1 MESPVENTDQ
11 QANNV
16 EDKVENAGPEPM
28 VVDNNSSEAQTDQNI
43 DAAGQS
49 EADDDARKIF
59 VGGLNW
65 ETKETDLES
74 YFSKYGKV
82 TRCII
87 KVDRFT
93 GNSRGFG
100 FVTFENEESVNKV
113 LSVSDHKLM
122 NKRIDPKRAKP
133 SREVIR
139 KIFVGGIDPD
149 LPEETIKEYFSQ
161 FGVVE
166 NLDLPFDSQKKKRK
180 HYIFVSFT
188 TEAAARKAIA
198 KERQEIC
205 GRQCDVRV
213 AVTKEQ
219 ANKNKNMK
227 CMAFVDPYAAFAAYP
242 YGDYPTAFTSLDP
255 YTYSGYYGCY
265 DYFSATPT
273 PSPATTGY
281 GMYPNYATNSALF
294 RSQYGPTA
302 PATASG
308 PRTNNA
314 ATHQGAGGA
323 SAAQN
328 THFQN
333 NTNNAASN
341 AMGYSNAA
349 AGNVNS
355 SNSGPHWN
363 PNNNDSNSANTS
375 AQGAAGVPT
384 FSDYAAA
391 AAQPQ

>member
-1 MESPVENTDQ
+1 MEPPVENADQ
-11 QANNV
+11 QANKVEDNV
-16 EDKVENAGPEPM
+16 ENIESEEM
-28 VVDNNSSEAQTDQNI
+28 VVENNSSEAHPEENT

-65 ETKETDLES
+65 ETKETDLEN

-100 FVTFENEESVNKV
+100 FVTFDNEESVNKV

-242 YGDYPTAFTSLDP
+242 YGDYPSAFTSLDP

-273 PSPATTGY
+273 PSPAAR
-281 GMYPNYATNSALF
+281 MYPNYATNSALF

-302 PATASG
+302 TAAASG
-308 PRTNNA
+308 PRTNNTSV
-314 ATHQGAGGA
+314 THHQSHQIAGGVP
-323 SAAQN
+323 AAQN

-333 NTNNAASN
+333 NTNNVAASN
-341 AMGYSNAA
+341 ALVYSNAA
-349 AGNVNS
+349 ASNINS

-363 PNNNDSNSANTS
+363 PNNNDSNSANAS
-375 AQGAAGVPT
+375 AQGATGVSAY
-384 FSDYAAA
+384 SDYAA
-391 AAQPQ
+391 QPQ

>member
-1 MESPVENTDQ
+1 MDSPVENVEQ
-11 QANNV
+11 LANNV
-16 EDKVENAGPEPM
+16 EDKVEDAEQEQKVEESNTAETQPEEP
-28 VVDNNSSEAQTDQNI
+28 VDAVGQTE
-43 DAAGQS
+43 S
-49 EADDDARKIF
+49 DDDVRKLF

-65 ETKETDLES
+65 ETKEEDLQN
-74 YFSKYGKV
+74 YFSKWGKV

-87 KVDRFT
+87 KVDRYT

-100 FVTFENEESVNKV
+100 FVTFENEDSVNKV

-166 NLDLPFDSQKKKRK
+166 NLDLPFDAQKNKRK

-198 KERQEIC
+198 KERQEIY

-219 ANKNKNMK
+219 ANKNKTMK
-227 CMAFVDPYAAFAAYP
+227 CMGFVDPTYAAFAAYP
-242 YGDYPTAFTSLDP
+242 YGDYPNAFAALDP
-255 YTYSGYYGCY
+255 YMYSGYYGCY
-265 DYFSATPT
+265 DYFSPAAAN
-273 PSPATTGY
+273 PSPAASGY
-281 GMYPNYATNSALF
+281 GIYPNYATNSALF
-294 RSQYGPTA
+294 RNQYGTA
-302 PATASG
+302 AAAA
-308 PRTNNA
+308 PRTNNNA
-314 ATHQGAGGA
+314 HHPNQNLGSSA
-323 SAAQN
+323 STVPN
-328 THFQN
+328 PHFQN
-333 NTNNAASN
+333 S
-341 AMGYSNAA
+341 A
-349 AGNVNS
+349 AGTLGYPTATANS

-363 PNNNDSNSANTS
+363 PVDSSSGVAVNAAVAASA
-375 AQGAAGVPT
+375 AAGVPT